1 MRLLHVVPTYLPA
14 TRYGGPIYA
23 VHGLCRS
30 LRARGHEVDVV
41 TTNVDGDS
49 ESDVALDVAVALD
62 EVAVRYFATTRLPF
76 ARRLYVSSSMRRWL
90 RRHAQDYDLVH
101 LHSVFLA
108 PTAMAARAARRR
120 HVPYVISPRGMLV
133 PELIDRKSGT
143 IKRLWIAAVERRSFA
158 DASAI
163 HFTARQEWDDA
174 IRTRIPLPAAFVVP
188 NGTDLPEL
196 QPGVPRGATILF
208 LGRINWKKGI
218 DLLID
223 AMALLPEVR
232 LIVAGN
238 DEESL
243 LPGLRA
249 QATRNGSLDRID
261 FAGPVSGLAKQRLLE
276 SAAALVLPSHS
287 ENFGNVVLEAMAA
300 ATPVIISPEVGLA
313 SEVSA
318 AEAGLVV
325 DRDPASLATAIRQLL
340 RDPGEAARMGRNGRA
355 AVARRFTWERVAA
368 EMEHHYAEL
377 IAASPR
383 KH

>member
-1 MRLLHVVPTYLPA
+1 MVPTYLPA
-14 TRYGGPIYA
+14 TRYGGPIFA

-30 LRARGHEVDVV
+30 LRERGHDVDVL

-49 ESDVALDVAVALD
+49 ESGVPLQTPVPLEGVTL
-62 EVAVRYFATTRLPF
+62 RYFPVTTLPF
-76 ARRLYVSSSMRRWL
+76 ARRLYLSLAMRRWL
-90 RRHAQDYDLVH
+90 RLHAQDYDLVH

-108 PTAMAARAARRR
+108 PTAMAARAARQ
-120 HVPYVISPRGMLV
+120 HNVPYVVSPRGMLV

-143 IKRLWIAAVERRSFA
+143 IKRLWMSAVERRTFA
-158 DASAI
+158 DAAAI

-174 IRTRIPLPAAFVVP
+174 IRTRIPLPAPFVVP
-188 NGTDLPEL
+188 NGTELPE
-196 QPGVPRGATILF
+196 VPTTSQRGGTILF

-223 AMALLPEVR
+223 AMALLPDFR

-243 LPGLRA
+243 LAGLRA
-249 QATRNGSLDRID
+249 QATRYGTLERIE

-276 SAAALVLPSHS
+276 TSAALVLPSHS

-300 ATPVIISPEVGLA
+300 ATPVIVSPEVGLA
-313 SEVSA
+313 SEVTA

-340 RDPGEAARMGRNGRA
+340 RDPADAARMGRNGRA
-355 AVARRFTWERVAA
+355 AVERRFTWERVAA
-368 EMEHHYAEL
+368 EMEQHYAGL
-377 IAASPR
+377 IAAFPR
-383 KH
+383 KR